1 MSGFLIG
8 FTRSRERLKTQKV
21 EKDAG
26 RSREESLETG
36 REEMGAL
43 EEAKGNMSGGLLT
56 GEEEIVTPR
65 KREKGGENSTKD
77 AGKSQ
82 M

>member
-8 FTRSRERLKTQKV
+8 FTHSRERLKTQKV

-43 EEAKGNMSGGLLT
+43 EEAKGNMSG
-56 GEEEIVTPR
+56 
-65 KREKGGENSTKD
+65 D
-77 AGKSQ
+77 F
-82 M
+82 

>member
-43 EEAKGNMSGGLLT
+43 EEAKGNMSGDLT
-56 GEEEIVTPR
+56 GEEEVVTPR
-65 KREKGGENSTKD
+65 KREKGGVNSTED

-82 M
+82 I